1 MIKIKK
7 EYLKDYNKIVVTQD
21 DVDRLMDDDDFKL
34 SAPPIK
40 IRIKNDRGWT
50 MTEQLDNKLIKGEK

>member
-1 MIKIKK
+1 MTTRIKK

-40 IRIKNDRGWT
+40 IRIKNDRG
-50 MTEQLDNKLIKGEK
+50 